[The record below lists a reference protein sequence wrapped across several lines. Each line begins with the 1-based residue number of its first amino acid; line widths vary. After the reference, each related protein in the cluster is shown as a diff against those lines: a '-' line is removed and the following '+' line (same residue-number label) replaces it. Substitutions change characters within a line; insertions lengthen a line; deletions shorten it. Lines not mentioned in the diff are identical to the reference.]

1 MVVRKLGN
9 VAHMSIEEIRN
20 LWGDF
25 ETVKDSYARST
36 STNILCPEGH
46 AITDKKKMGMCA
58 YTI

>member
-1 MVVRKLGN
+1 MN
-9 VAHMSIEEIRN
+9 IEKIRD